1 VLICPTKAGLTAR
14 DAIVAGAQQR
24 QRRLLEQ
31 LGNEEL
37 EMFPGLANRLTG
49 TAAQMLDA
57 ERDLR

>member
-1 VLICPTKAGLTAR
+1 VLIWLTAR

-24 QRRLLEQ
+24 QWRLLEQ
-31 LGNEEL
+31 LGNEAL

-57 ERDLR
+57 EKDLR